1 MHFIALVTM
10 NLPSIS
16 ENKEET
22 QLITNTL
29 TLLEECYRQNPN
41 SLILMKIAR
50 FKSLLSSFSRAV
62 DNKLNE
68 IMEPYYQDT
77 ENPAYLDFEDYTE
90 IVTDEYTNGRID
102 CIKLPQG
109 NILRADDYHLANQFC
124 ICDGKV
130 FQKVAG
136 PLFHIKR
143 TKKAKKMK
151 ALVSYPQRK
160 LYETLAH
167 YAEEVYNYI
176 FDEEHQR
183 YGYYFNPNMKWDWF
197 SIGGRWADLFLVKT
211 SCLEYFQDDRSWTNS
226 YVKIAAPSGY
236 IWVCAA
242 RKKDIEWQVM
252 YEWKIQNLTE
262 RFQRLEKMYHDGKL
276 DPDMYATITEEG
288 IIAYGRVIYYKDEP
302 LDAFLNRYA
311 ASWRHYPVYF
321 HDIVNEEQWISLDN
335 YQETEEMGHWVKQLD
350 SYIDSLSDDTILV
363 GVDYHI

>member
-10 NLPSIS
+10 DLPSIS

-130 FQKVAG
+130 FQR
-136 PLFHIKR
+136 L
-143 TKKAKKMK
+143 
-151 ALVSYPQRK
+151 LVPY
-160 LYETLAH
+160 
-167 YAEEVYNYI
+167 
-176 FDEEHQR
+176 
-183 YGYYFNPNMKWDWF
+183 
-197 SIGGRWADLFLVKT
+197 SI
-211 SCLEYFQDDRSWTNS
+211 
-226 YVKIAAPSGY
+226 
-236 IWVCAA
+236 
-242 RKKDIEWQVM
+242 
-252 YEWKIQNLTE
+252 
-262 RFQRLEKMYHDGKL
+262 
-276 DPDMYATITEEG
+276 
-288 IIAYGRVIYYKDEP
+288 
-302 LDAFLNRYA
+302 
-311 ASWRHYPVYF
+311 
-321 HDIVNEEQWISLDN
+321 
-335 YQETEEMGHWVKQLD
+335 
-350 SYIDSLSDDTILV
+350 
-363 GVDYHI
+363 